1 MDIQDTREQR
11 LAQVLEKQFGGSIAR
26 LADRVDR
33 EPSYFSRVFSSEGKA
48 GKKRIGERLA
58 RDIEAKLGLPRLWLD
73 GSMEDA
79 AAPSNDE
86 ILPPGVA
93 IRVARLVKDLR
104 NEDIDRLLTA
114 IELLMQVEGVRS
126 VRKYGKGAKQAQVL
140 TTGRRTATGSASG
153 AVHESGARVAGKQ
166 RGRKKPAD

>member
-33 EPSYFSRVFSSEGKA
+33 EPSYFSRVFSSEGTA

-79 AAPSNDE
+79 VAPSNDRSE
-86 ILPPGVA
+86 ER
-93 IRVARLVKDLR
+93 RVGKECRL
-104 NEDIDRLLTA
+104 
-114 IELLMQVEGVRS
+114 
-126 VRKYGKGAKQAQVL
+126 
-140 TTGRRTATGSASG
+140 
-153 AVHESGARVAGKQ
+153 
-166 RGRKKPAD
+166 